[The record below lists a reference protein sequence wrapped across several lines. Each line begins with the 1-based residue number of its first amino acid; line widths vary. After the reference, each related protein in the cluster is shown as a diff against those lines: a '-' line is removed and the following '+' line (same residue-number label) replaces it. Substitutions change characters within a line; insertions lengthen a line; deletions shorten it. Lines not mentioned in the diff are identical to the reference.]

1 MKCSF
6 KFSQIKTFGKSMQQ
20 IKVIIPAF
28 NEQESISNVINDL
41 PRIIDEIIVVDNNSN
56 DNTAEVAQFAG
67 ATVLSENRKGYGY
80 ACLKGIDYI
89 KNQKET
95 PDIVVFLDGDYSDFP
110 EELISLVT
118 PIQEGKFDFVLGTRV
133 AEKRESGS
141 MTPQQIFGNW
151 LACLLM
157 KILYGSR
164 FTDLGPFR
172 AIRWNTLMDL
182 DMTDKTFGWTIEMQ
196 LKILR
201 KKISYQEVKVNY
213 RQRIGVS
220 KVSGTLKGTIFAGV
234 KIIWWIF
241 KHNFTK

>member
-1 MKCSF
+1 
-6 KFSQIKTFGKSMQQ
+6 MQQ
-20 IKVIIPAF
+20 IKVIIPAS
-28 NEQESISNVINDL
+28 NEQESVSHVINDL
-41 PRIIDEIIVVDNNSN
+41 PKIVDEIIVVDNNSN
-56 DNTAEVAQFAG
+56 DNTAEVARLAG

-80 ACLKGIDYI
+80 ACLKGIDYL
-89 KNQKET
+89 KNLKET

-118 PIQEGKFDFVLGTRV
+118 PIRDGKFDFVLGARV

-141 MTPQQIFGNW
+141 MTPQQVFGNW
-151 LACLLM
+151 LACFLM
-157 KILYGSR
+157 KILYGSS

-172 AIRWNTLMDL
+172 AIRWNTLIDL
-182 DMTDKTFGWTIEMQ
+182 NMTDKTYGWTIEMQ

-201 KKISYQEVKVNY
+201 KKVSYQEVEVNY

-220 KVSGTLKGTIFAGV
+220 KVSGTLKGTIFAGR

-241 KHNFTK
+241 KHNFFK